1 MLKSSSLKN
10 DRNLLII
17 EKQLTLGCKNVSL
30 ITKGIMAGSDPQ
42 PKKATPPRPAIN
54 APRKPLQVM
63 HISRKPEEEEIINER
78 SSEKEFSEQP
88 KDRRFDEKVLAPK
101 EISYL
106 KKAPEQQKS
115 IRKDARDDFQSATME
130 DLLRSDNNTDY
141 KNNIEAFDDQ
151 NIFEQKSRTVDEFD
165 FDEDEFLAALEENQP
180 IGTTGEI
187 AKGSVIAVESDGI
200 YVDIGG
206 KAPGFMP
213 KNECGLGVITNLK
226 ERFPKGL
233 KVEVLVTRE
242 QNADGMVTISC
253 RALELRKS
261 WEKVQNLAKEG
272 KVIRV
277 KINGFNRGGV
287 TCDFEGLRG
296 FIPRSQLEDG
306 ENHQSLVSKTISTA
320 FLEVNPERR
329 KLVLSEKKA
338 AIASRF
344 SELEIGQLI
353 EGEIL
358 TIKPYGFFV
367 DLRGVSGL
375 LHHSM
380 VTNGSMRSLREVF
393 QPGESIKALITDL
406 DPSRGRIGL
415 NTALLEGPPGELI
428 TDKTK
433 VMEEANERAIKA
445 RNSLNKEKVDPQN
458 QKEDIN
464 LSS

>member
-1 MLKSSSLKN
+1 
-10 DRNLLII
+10 
-17 EKQLTLGCKNVSL
+17 
-30 ITKGIMAGSDPQ
+30 MAGSDSQ
-42 PKKATPPRPAIN
+42 PKKATPPKPAVN
-54 APRKPLQVM
+54 AERKPLQVM
-63 HISRKPEEEEIINER
+63 HISRKTEDEIINKESPEEEI
-78 SSEKEFSEQP
+78 SDQS
-88 KDRRFDEKVLAPK
+88 KDKRFEEKVLAER
-101 EISYL
+101 EISQL
-106 KKAPEQQKS
+106 KKAPEQKKI
-115 IRKDARDDFQSATME
+115 IRDRPVTINEANTTKDLF
-130 DLLRSDNNTDY
+130 RSETISDP
-141 KNNIEAFDDQ
+141 KNIETFAEQ
-151 NIFEQKSRTVDEFD
+151 NNFEQQSRTVDEFD
-165 FDEDEFLAALEENQP
+165 FDEDEFLAALEDNQP

-187 AKGSVIAVESDGI
+187 AKGSVITVESDGI

-233 KVEVLVTRE
+233 QVEVLVTRE
-242 QNADGMVTISC
+242 QNADGIVTISC

-306 ENHQSLVSKTISTA
+306 ENHQSLVSKTINTA

-367 DLRGVSGL
+367 DLKGVSGL

-380 VTNGSMRSLREVF
+380 VTNGTMRSLREVF
-393 QPGESIKALITDL
+393 QTGESIKALITDL

-428 TDKTK
+428 TDKEK
-433 VMEEANERAIKA
+433 VMQEADERAIKA
-445 RNSLNKEKVDPQN
+445 RNSLNKEKVGN
-458 QKEDIN
+458 QQEDIAIKP
-464 LSS
+464 SS

>member
-1 MLKSSSLKN
+1 
-10 DRNLLII
+10 
-17 EKQLTLGCKNVSL
+17 
-30 ITKGIMAGSDPQ
+30 MAGSDSQ
-42 PKKATPPRPAIN
+42 PKKATPPKPAVN
-54 APRKPLQVM
+54 AERKPLQVM
-63 HISRKPEEEEIINER
+63 HISRKTEDEIINKQSPEEEI
-78 SSEKEFSEQP
+78 SDQS
-88 KDRRFDEKVLAPK
+88 KDKRFEEKVLAER
-101 EISYL
+101 EISQL
-106 KKAPEQQKS
+106 KKAPEQKKI
-115 IRKDARDDFQSATME
+115 IRDRPVTSNEANTME
-130 DLLRSDNNTDY
+130 DLFRSETISDP
-141 KNNIEAFDDQ
+141 KNIETFAEQ
-151 NIFEQKSRTVDEFD
+151 NNFEQQSRTVDEFD
-165 FDEDEFLAALEENQP
+165 FDEDEFLAALEDNQP

-187 AKGSVIAVESDGI
+187 AKGSVITVESDGI

-233 KVEVLVTRE
+233 QVEVLVTRE
-242 QNADGMVTISC
+242 QNADGIVTISC

-306 ENHQSLVSKTISTA
+306 ENHQSLVSKTINTA

-367 DLRGVSGL
+367 DLKGVSGL

-380 VTNGSMRSLREVF
+380 VTNGTMRSLREVF
-393 QPGESIKALITDL
+393 QTGESIKALITDL

-428 TDKTK
+428 TDKEK
-433 VMEEANERAIKA
+433 VMQEADERAIKA
-445 RNSLNKEKVDPQN
+445 RNSLNKEKVGN
-458 QKEDIN
+458 QQEEIAIN
-464 LSS
+464 PSS

>member
-1 MLKSSSLKN
+1 MLKSTSLKN

-17 EKQLTLGCKNVSL
+17 KKQLTLDCKNVSL

-63 HISRKPEEEEIINER
+63 HISRKPEEEIINEG

-115 IRKDARDDFQSATME
+115 IRKDSSDDFQSATME
-130 DLLRSDNNTDY
+130 DLLRSENNTNY

-261 WEKVQNLAKEG
+261 WDKVQNLAKEG

-445 RNSLNKEKVDPQN
+445 RNSLNKEKVDPQ
-458 QKEDIN
+458 KEKEEIN
-464 LSS
+464 LPS

>member
-1 MLKSSSLKN
+1 
-10 DRNLLII
+10 
-17 EKQLTLGCKNVSL
+17 
-30 ITKGIMAGSDPQ
+30 MAGSDPQ

-54 APRKPLQVM
+54 AQRKPLQVM
-63 HISRKPEEEEIINER
+63 HISRKGEEEITNEVQSQKKFSELSQDQSFNKEHLTEKNISLLRTPPEQNKKIKQQDLNQDIKATTMADLLSSKENQKNSVEINNFE
-78 SSEKEFSEQP
+78 SATSEKEF
-88 KDRRFDEKVLAPK
+88 
-101 EISYL
+101 
-106 KKAPEQQKS
+106 EQQN
-115 IRKDARDDFQSATME
+115 RR
-130 DLLRSDNNTDY
+130 
-141 KNNIEAFDDQ
+141 
-151 NIFEQKSRTVDEFD
+151 VDEFD

-180 IGTTGEI
+180 IGSTGEV

-233 KVEVLVTRE
+233 EVEVLVTRE

-261 WEKVQNLAKEG
+261 WDKVQNLAKEG

-306 ENHQSLVSKTISTA
+306 DNHQSLVSKSINTA

-344 SELEIGQLI
+344 SELEIGQLV

-358 TIKPYGFFV
+358 AIKPYGFFV
-367 DLRGVSGL
+367 DLKGVSGL

-393 QPGESIKALITDL
+393 QTGDSIKALITDL

-415 NTALLEGPPGELI
+415 NTALLEGPPGELL
-428 TDKTK
+428 TDKEK
-433 VMEEANERAIKA
+433 IMEEAEERAIKA
-445 RNSLNKEKVDPQN
+445 RNSISKEKIDL
-458 QKEDIN
+458 QKNDEKNNI
-464 LSS
+464 SS

>member
-1 MLKSSSLKN
+1 MLKSASLKN

-17 EKQLTLGCKNVSL
+17 KKQLTLDCKNVSL

-63 HISRKPEEEEIINER
+63 HISRKPEEEIINEG

-115 IRKDARDDFQSATME
+115 IGNYSSDDFQSVTMQ
-130 DLLRSDNNTDY
+130 DLLRSENNTNY

-261 WEKVQNLAKEG
+261 WDKVQNLAKEG

-306 ENHQSLVSKTISTA
+306 DNHQSLVSKTISTA

-445 RNSLNKEKVDPQN
+445 RNSLNKEKVDPQKE
-458 QKEDIN
+458 KEDIN

>member
-1 MLKSSSLKN
+1 MLKSASLKN

-17 EKQLTLGCKNVSL
+17 KKQLTLDCKNVSL

-63 HISRKPEEEEIINER
+63 HISRKPEEEIINEG

-115 IRKDARDDFQSATME
+115 IGKDSIDDFQSATME
-130 DLLRSDNNTDY
+130 DLLRSENNTNY

-261 WEKVQNLAKEG
+261 WDKVQNLAKEG

-445 RNSLNKEKVDPQN
+445 RNSLNKEKVDPQKE
-458 QKEDIN
+458 KEDIN

>member
-1 MLKSSSLKN
+1 MLKSASLKN

-17 EKQLTLGCKNVSL
+17 KKQLTLGCKNVSL
-30 ITKGIMAGSDPQ
+30 ITEGIMAGSDPQ

-63 HISRKPEEEEIINER
+63 HISRKPEEEIINEG

-115 IRKDARDDFQSATME
+115 IRKESSDDFQSATME
-130 DLLRSDNNTDY
+130 DLLRSENNTNY

-242 QNADGMVTISC
+242 QNADGMVTVSC

-261 WEKVQNLAKEG
+261 WDKVQNLAKEG

-445 RNSLNKEKVDPQN
+445 RNSLNKEKVDPQKE
-458 QKEDIN
+458 KEDIN

>member
-1 MLKSSSLKN
+1 
-10 DRNLLII
+10 
-17 EKQLTLGCKNVSL
+17 
-30 ITKGIMAGSDPQ
+30 MAGSDSQ
-42 PKKATPPRPAIN
+42 PKKATPPKPAVN
-54 APRKPLQVM
+54 AERKPLQVM
-63 HISRKPEEEEIINER
+63 HISRKTEDEITNKESPEEEITDQ
-78 SSEKEFSEQP
+78 S
-88 KDRRFDEKVLAPK
+88 KDKRFEEKVLAER
-101 EISYL
+101 EISQL
-106 KKAPEQQKS
+106 KKAPEQKKI
-115 IRKDARDDFQSATME
+115 IRDRPVTINEANTTKDLF
-130 DLLRSDNNTDY
+130 RSETISDP
-141 KNNIEAFDDQ
+141 KNIETFAEQ
-151 NIFEQKSRTVDEFD
+151 NNFEQQSRTVDEFD
-165 FDEDEFLAALEENQP
+165 FDEDEFLAALEDNQP

-187 AKGSVIAVESDGI
+187 AKGSVITVESDGI

-233 KVEVLVTRE
+233 QVEVLVTRE
-242 QNADGMVTISC
+242 QNADGIVTISC

-306 ENHQSLVSKTISTA
+306 ENHQSLVSKTINTA

-367 DLRGVSGL
+367 DLKGVSGL

-380 VTNGSMRSLREVF
+380 VTNGTMRSLREVF
-393 QPGESIKALITDL
+393 QTGESIKALITDL

-428 TDKTK
+428 TDKEK
-433 VMEEANERAIKA
+433 VMQEAHERAIKA
-445 RNSLNKEKVDPQN
+445 RNSLNKEKVDHQ
-458 QKEDIN
+458 QEEKAIN
-464 LSS
+464 PSS

>member
-1 MLKSSSLKN
+1 
-10 DRNLLII
+10 
-17 EKQLTLGCKNVSL
+17 
-30 ITKGIMAGSDPQ
+30 MAGSDSQ
-42 PKKATPPRPAIN
+42 PKKATPPKPAVN
-54 APRKPLQVM
+54 AVRKPLQVM
-63 HISRKPEEEEIINER
+63 HISRKTEDEIINKESPEEEI
-78 SSEKEFSEQP
+78 SDQS
-88 KDRRFDEKVLAPK
+88 KDKRFEEKVLAER
-101 EISYL
+101 EISQL
-106 KKAPEQQKS
+106 KKAPEQKKI
-115 IRKDARDDFQSATME
+115 IRDRPVTINEANTTKDLF
-130 DLLRSDNNTDY
+130 RSETISDP
-141 KNNIEAFDDQ
+141 KNIETFAEQ
-151 NIFEQKSRTVDEFD
+151 NNFEQQSRTVDEFD
-165 FDEDEFLAALEENQP
+165 FDEDEFLAALEDNQP

-187 AKGSVIAVESDGI
+187 AKGSVITVESDGI

-233 KVEVLVTRE
+233 QVEVLVTRE
-242 QNADGMVTISC
+242 QNADGIVTISC

-306 ENHQSLVSKTISTA
+306 ENHQSLVSKTINTA

-367 DLRGVSGL
+367 DLKGVSGL

-380 VTNGSMRSLREVF
+380 VTNGTMRSLREVF
-393 QPGESIKALITDL
+393 QTGESIKALITDL

-428 TDKTK
+428 TDKEK
-433 VMEEANERAIKA
+433 VMQEADERAIKA
-445 RNSLNKEKVDPQN
+445 RNSLNKEKVGN
-458 QKEDIN
+458 QQEDIAIN
-464 LSS
+464 PSS

>member
-1 MLKSSSLKN
+1 
-10 DRNLLII
+10 
-17 EKQLTLGCKNVSL
+17 
-30 ITKGIMAGSDPQ
+30 MAGSDSQ
-42 PKKATPPRPAIN
+42 PKKATPPKPA
-54 APRKPLQVM
+54 ADAKRKPLQVM
-63 HISRKPEEEEIINER
+63 HISRKTEDEIINKESPEEEI
-78 SSEKEFSEQP
+78 SDQS
-88 KDRRFDEKVLAPK
+88 KDKRFEEKVLAER
-101 EISYL
+101 EISQL
-106 KKAPEQQKS
+106 KKAPEQKKI
-115 IRKDARDDFQSATME
+115 IRDRPVTSNEANTME
-130 DLLRSDNNTDY
+130 DLFRSETISDP
-141 KNNIEAFDDQ
+141 KNIETFAEQ
-151 NIFEQKSRTVDEFD
+151 NNFEQQSRTVDEFD
-165 FDEDEFLAALEENQP
+165 FDEDEFLAALEDNQP

-187 AKGSVIAVESDGI
+187 AKGSVITVESDGI

-233 KVEVLVTRE
+233 QVEVLVTRE
-242 QNADGMVTISC
+242 QNADGIVTISC

-306 ENHQSLVSKTISTA
+306 ENHQSLVSKTINTA

-367 DLRGVSGL
+367 DLKGVSGL

-380 VTNGSMRSLREVF
+380 VTNGTMRSLREVF
-393 QPGESIKALITDL
+393 QTGESIKALITDL

-428 TDKTK
+428 TDKEK
-433 VMEEANERAIKA
+433 VMQEADERAIKA
-445 RNSLNKEKVDPQN
+445 RNSLNKEKVGN
-458 QKEDIN
+458 QQEEIAIN
-464 LSS
+464 PSS

>member
-1 MLKSSSLKN
+1 
-10 DRNLLII
+10 
-17 EKQLTLGCKNVSL
+17 
-30 ITKGIMAGSDPQ
+30 MAGSDSQ

-54 APRKPLQVM
+54 SERKPLQVM
-63 HISRKPEEEEIINER
+63 HISRKTEQGIIDKE
-78 SSEKEFSEQP
+78 SSK
-88 KDRRFDEKVLAPK
+88 K
-101 EISYL
+101 EISEQSQDKSFDKKFTNEKDLSQL
-106 KKAPEQQKS
+106 KKAPEKQKLILEDS
-115 IRKDARDDFQSATME
+115 TSNVEATTME
-130 DLLRSDNNTDY
+130 ELLRTENNSDHTTIDS
-141 KNNIEAFDDQ
+141 FDDEK
-151 NIFEQKSRTVDEFD
+151 IFEQKIRTVDEFD

-226 ERFPKGL
+226 ERFPKGT

-242 QNADGMVTISC
+242 QNADGIVTISC

-272 KVIRV
+272 KVVQV

-306 ENHQSLVSKTISTA
+306 ENHQSMVSKTINTA

-338 AIASRF
+338 AVASRF

-353 EGEIL
+353 EGKIL

-367 DLRGVSGL
+367 DLKGISGL

-393 QPGESIKALITDL
+393 QTGETIKALITDL

-428 TDKTK
+428 TDKAK
-433 VMEEANERAIKA
+433 VMDEADERAVKA
-445 RNSLNKEKVDPQN
+445 RNSLNKEKVDN
-458 QKEDIN
+458 QKEEEKTVN
-464 LSS
+464 HPRNFS

>member
-1 MLKSSSLKN
+1 
-10 DRNLLII
+10 
-17 EKQLTLGCKNVSL
+17 
-30 ITKGIMAGSDPQ
+30 MAGSDSQ
-42 PKKATPPRPAIN
+42 PKKATPPKPAVN
-54 APRKPLQVM
+54 AERKPLQVM
-63 HISRKPEEEEIINER
+63 HISRKTEDEIINKESPEEEI
-78 SSEKEFSEQP
+78 SDQS
-88 KDRRFDEKVLAPK
+88 KDKRFEEKVLAER
-101 EISYL
+101 EISQL
-106 KKAPEQQKS
+106 KKAPEQKKI
-115 IRKDARDDFQSATME
+115 IRDRPVTRNEANTME
-130 DLLRSDNNTDY
+130 DLFRSETISDP
-141 KNNIEAFDDQ
+141 KNIETFAEQ
-151 NIFEQKSRTVDEFD
+151 NNFEQQSRTVDEFD
-165 FDEDEFLAALEENQP
+165 FDEDEFLAALEDNQP

-187 AKGSVIAVESDGI
+187 AKGSVITVESDGI

-233 KVEVLVTRE
+233 QVEVLVTRE
-242 QNADGMVTISC
+242 QNADGIVTISC

-306 ENHQSLVSKTISTA
+306 ENHQSLVSKTINTA

-367 DLRGVSGL
+367 DLKGVSGL

-380 VTNGSMRSLREVF
+380 VTNGTMRSLREVF
-393 QPGESIKALITDL
+393 QTGESIKALITDL

-428 TDKTK
+428 TDKEK
-433 VMEEANERAIKA
+433 VMQEADERAIKA
-445 RNSLNKEKVDPQN
+445 RNSLNKEKVGN
-458 QKEDIN
+458 QQEEIAIN
-464 LSS
+464 PSS

>member
-1 MLKSSSLKN
+1 MLKSTSLEN

-17 EKQLTLGCKNVSL
+17 KKQLTLDCKNVSL

-63 HISRKPEEEEIINER
+63 HISRKTEEEIINER
-78 SSEKEFSEQP
+78 SSEKERSEQT
-88 KDRRFDEKVLAPK
+88 KDIRFNEKVLAEK
-101 EISYL
+101 EISKL
-106 KKAPEQQKS
+106 KKAPEQQKITQEES
-115 IRKDARDDFQSATME
+115 SNTFLTTTMG
-130 DLLRSDNNTDY
+130 DLLRSNNNSDNK
-141 KNNIEAFDDQ
+141 KNIKAFDDQ
-151 NIFEQKSRTVDEFD
+151 NVFEQKSRKVDEFD

-233 KVEVLVTRE
+233 QVEVLVTRE

-306 ENHQSLVSKTISTA
+306 ENHQSLVSKTINTA

-367 DLRGVSGL
+367 DLKGVSGL

-393 QPGESIKALITDL
+393 QTGESIKALITDL

-433 VMEEANERAIKA
+433 VMEEAEERAIKA
-445 RNSLNKEKVDPQN
+445 RNSLNKEKVDPQ
-458 QKEDIN
+458 KEEKDIN

>member
-1 MLKSSSLKN
+1 
-10 DRNLLII
+10 
-17 EKQLTLGCKNVSL
+17 
-30 ITKGIMAGSDPQ
+30 
-42 PKKATPPRPAIN
+42 
-54 APRKPLQVM
+54 
-63 HISRKPEEEEIINER
+63 
-78 SSEKEFSEQP
+78 
-88 KDRRFDEKVLAPK
+88 
-101 EISYL
+101 
-106 KKAPEQQKS
+106 
-115 IRKDARDDFQSATME
+115 
-130 DLLRSDNNTDY
+130 
-141 KNNIEAFDDQ
+141 
-151 NIFEQKSRTVDEFD
+151 
-165 FDEDEFLAALEENQP
+165 
-180 IGTTGEI
+180 
-187 AKGSVIAVESDGI
+187 
-200 YVDIGG
+200 
-206 KAPGFMP
+206 MP

-233 KVEVLVTRE
+233 EVEVLVTRE

-261 WEKVQNLAKEG
+261 WDKVQNLAKEG

-306 ENHQSLVSKTISTA
+306 ANHQSLVSKTISTA

-338 AIASRF
+338 VIASRF

-445 RNSLNKEKVDPQN
+445 RNSLNKEKVDPQKE
-458 QKEDIN
+458 KEDIN

>member
-1 MLKSSSLKN
+1 MFKSTSLKN
-10 DRNLLII
+10 DRKLLII
-17 EKQLTLGCKNVSL
+17 KKQLNLGCKNVSL
-30 ITKGIMAGSDPQ
+30 ITKGVMAGSDSQ
-42 PKKATPPRPAIN
+42 PKKATAPTKALN

-63 HISRKPEEEEIINER
+63 HISRKTELENFNKESSDKEISNQ
-78 SSEKEFSEQP
+78 S
-88 KDRRFDEKVLAPK
+88 KDKRFEEKVLAEQDISKLQKPPEQK
-101 EISYL
+101 KLINEDSGEIS
-106 KKAPEQQKS
+106 KATTK
-115 IRKDARDDFQSATME
+115 E
-130 DLLRSDNNTDY
+130 DLIRSEENSEHRNT
-141 KNNIEAFDDQ
+141 KSFDDQ
-151 NIFEQKSRTVDEFD
+151 NIFEGKSRTVDDFD

-233 KVEVLVTRE
+233 QVEVLVTGE
-242 QNADGMVTISC
+242 QNADGIVTISC

-261 WEKVQNLAKEG
+261 WDKVQNLAKEG

-353 EGEIL
+353 NGEIL

-367 DLRGVSGL
+367 DLKGVSGL

-393 QPGESIKALITDL
+393 QTGESIKALITDL

-428 TDKTK
+428 TDKAK
-433 VMEEANERAIKA
+433 VMEEAEERAIKA
-445 RNSLNKEKVDPQN
+445 RNSLNKEKVEP
-458 QKEDIN
+458 QKEEKDIN

>member
-1 MLKSSSLKN
+1 MF
-10 DRNLLII
+10 NLLT
-17 EKQLTLGCKNVSL
+17 Q
-30 ITKGIMAGSDPQ
+30 GIMAGSAPQ
-42 PKKATPPRPAIN
+42 PKKATPPRPASN
-54 APRKPLQVM
+54 AQRQPLQVM
-63 HISRKPEEEEIINER
+63 HISRKTEEEIVNKKA
-78 SSEKEFSEQP
+78 SEKKISDQSQD
-88 KDRRFDEKVLAPK
+88 KRFNEEVLEEKNLSP
-101 EISYL
+101 L
-106 KKAPEQQKS
+106 KKGPELKKTTQVS
-115 IRKDARDDFQSATME
+115 PSDSFQDISME
-130 DLLRSDNNTDY
+130 DFIGS
-141 KNNIEAFDDQ
+141 KNNSNLKDTNLSNDDKK
-151 NIFEQKSRTVDEFD
+151 FEQLNRTVDEFD

-180 IGTTGEI
+180 IGSTGEI
-187 AKGSVIAVESDGI
+187 AKGSVIAIESDGV

-233 KVEVLVTRE
+233 EVEVLVTRE

-261 WEKVQNLAKEG
+261 WDKVQTLAKEG
-272 KVIRV
+272 NVIRV
-277 KINGFNRGGV
+277 KINGFNRGGL

-306 ENHQSLVSKTISTA
+306 ENHQSLVSKTINAA

-338 AIASRF
+338 AIVSRF

-353 EGEIL
+353 EGEII

-367 DLRGVSGL
+367 DLKGVSGL

-393 QPGESIKALITDL
+393 QTGECIKALITDL

-428 TDKTK
+428 TDKAK
-433 VMEEANERAIKA
+433 VMEEADERAVKA
-445 RNSLNKEKVDPQN
+445 RNSLNKEKVDN
-458 QKEDIN
+458 QKEEQEKN

>member
-1 MLKSSSLKN
+1 MLKSASLKN

-17 EKQLTLGCKNVSL
+17 KKQLTLDCKNVSL

-63 HISRKPEEEEIINER
+63 HISRKPEEEIINEG

-115 IRKDARDDFQSATME
+115 IGKYSSDDFQSATME
-130 DLLRSDNNTDY
+130 DLLRSENNTNY

-261 WEKVQNLAKEG
+261 WDKVQNLAKEG

-445 RNSLNKEKVDPQN
+445 RNSLNKEKVDPQKE
-458 QKEDIN
+458 KEDIN

>member
-1 MLKSSSLKN
+1 
-10 DRNLLII
+10 
-17 EKQLTLGCKNVSL
+17 
-30 ITKGIMAGSDPQ
+30 MAGSDPQ

-63 HISRKPEEEEIINER
+63 HISRKAEEEMINKESSKDEILD
-78 SSEKEFSEQP
+78 QY
-88 KDRRFDEKVLAPK
+88 KDKRFDEEVLEK
-101 EISYL
+101 NTSSL
-106 KKAPEQQKS
+106 KAPNQKK
-115 IRKDARDDFQSATME
+115 IIQVNHGDNFQPSTME
-130 DLLRSDNNTDY
+130 DVLKSENKSDY
-141 KNNIEAFDDQ
+141 KVIESFDDK
-151 NIFEQKSRTVDEFD
+151 NIFEQKNRTVDEFD

-233 KVEVLVTRE
+233 QVEVLVTRE

-261 WEKVQNLAKEG
+261 WDKVQKIAKEG

-306 ENHQSLVSKTISTA
+306 ENHQSLVSKTINAA

-367 DLRGVSGL
+367 DLKGVSGL

-393 QPGESIKALITDL
+393 QSGEAIKALITDL

-428 TDKTK
+428 TDKAK
-433 VMEEANERAIKA
+433 VMEEAEERAIKA
-445 RNSLNKEKVDPQN
+445 RNSLNKEKVDPP
-458 QKEDIN
+458 KEEK
-464 LSS
+464 LST

>member
-1 MLKSSSLKN
+1 
-10 DRNLLII
+10 
-17 EKQLTLGCKNVSL
+17 
-30 ITKGIMAGSDPQ
+30 MAGSDPQ

-54 APRKPLQVM
+54 TPRKPLQVM
-63 HISRKPEEEEIINER
+63 HISRKTDEKIINEG
-78 SSEKEFSEQP
+78 SPEKEFSEQT
-88 KDRRFDEKVLAPK
+88 KDKRFDEKVLAEK
-101 EISYL
+101 GISKL
-106 KKAPEQQKS
+106 KKAPEQQKFVKEDGS
-115 IRKDARDDFQSATME
+115 DSFHKTTME
-130 DLLRSDNNTDY
+130 DLLRSENNFGY
-141 KNNIEAFDDQ
+141 KKNIEAIDEQTAFD
-151 NIFEQKSRTVDEFD
+151 QKIRTVDEFD
-165 FDEDEFLAALEENQP
+165 FDEDEFLAALEDNQP
-180 IGTTGEI
+180 IGATGEI
-187 AKGSVIAVESDGI
+187 ATGSVIAIESDGI

-233 KVEVLVTRE
+233 QVEVLVTRE

-261 WEKVQNLAKEG
+261 WDKVQNLAKEG

-306 ENHQSLVSKTISTA
+306 ENHQSLVAKTINTA

-344 SELEIGQLI
+344 AELEIGQLI

-358 TIKPYGFFV
+358 AIKPYGFFV
-367 DLRGVSGL
+367 DLKGVSGL

-393 QPGESIKALITDL
+393 QTGESIKALITDL

-433 VMEEANERAIKA
+433 VMEEADERAIKA
-445 RNSLNKEKVDPQN
+445 RNSLNKEKVDPQKKDQN
-458 QKEDIN
+458 IN

>member
-1 MLKSSSLKN
+1 
-10 DRNLLII
+10 
-17 EKQLTLGCKNVSL
+17 
-30 ITKGIMAGSDPQ
+30 MAGSDPQ
-42 PKKATPPRPAIN
+42 PKKATPPRPAIK
-54 APRKPLQVM
+54 APRKALQVM
-63 HISRKPEEEEIINER
+63 HISRKTEEEIIKKE
-78 SSEKEFSEQP
+78 SSEEEISDQS
-88 KDRRFDEKVLAPK
+88 KDKRFNEKVLAEKPLSSLK
-101 EISYL
+101 E
-106 KKAPEQQKS
+106 APEVKKVKKENDSDNVQA
-115 IRKDARDDFQSATME
+115 ITME
-130 DLLRSDNNTDY
+130 DLLRSEKPSDY
-141 KNNIEAFDDQ
+141 KNTDSFDHQ
-151 NIFEQKSRTVDEFD
+151 KNFEINNRRVDEFD

-180 IGTTGEI
+180 IGSTGEI
-187 AKGSVIAVESDGI
+187 AKGSVIAIESDGI

-233 KVEVLVTRE
+233 EVEVLVTRE

-261 WEKVQNLAKEG
+261 WDKVENLAKEG

-306 ENHQSLVSKTISTA
+306 ENHQSLVSKTINAA

-367 DLRGVSGL
+367 DLKGVSGL

-393 QPGESIKALITDL
+393 QVGESIKALITDL

-428 TDKTK
+428 TDKSK
-433 VMEEANERAIKA
+433 VMEEAEARAIKA
-445 RNSLNKEKVDPQN
+445 RNSINKEKIDS
-458 QKEDIN
+458 KEEEKKDIN
-464 LSS
+464 SSS

>member
-1 MLKSSSLKN
+1 MLKSASLKN

-17 EKQLTLGCKNVSL
+17 KKQLTLDCKNVSL

-42 PKKATPPRPAIN
+42 PKKATPPRPAIK

-63 HISRKPEEEEIINER
+63 HISRKPEEEIINEG

-115 IRKDARDDFQSATME
+115 IGKDSRDDFQSATME
-130 DLLRSDNNTDY
+130 DLLRSENNTNY

-261 WEKVQNLAKEG
+261 WDKVQNLAKEG

-445 RNSLNKEKVDPQN
+445 RNSLNKEKVDPQKE
-458 QKEDIN
+458 KEDII

>member
-1 MLKSSSLKN
+1 MLKSASLKN

-17 EKQLTLGCKNVSL
+17 KKQLTLDCKNVSL

-63 HISRKPEEEEIINER
+63 HISRKPEEEIINEG

-101 EISYL
+101 EISKL

-115 IRKDARDDFQSATME
+115 IEKDSSDDFQSATME
-130 DLLRSDNNTDY
+130 DLLRSENNTNY

-261 WEKVQNLAKEG
+261 WDKVQNLAKEG

-445 RNSLNKEKVDPQN
+445 RNSLNKEKVDPQKE
-458 QKEDIN
+458 KEDIN

>member
-1 MLKSSSLKN
+1 
-10 DRNLLII
+10 
-17 EKQLTLGCKNVSL
+17 
-30 ITKGIMAGSDPQ
+30 MAGSDSQ
-42 PKKATPPRPAIN
+42 PKKATPPRPAAN
-54 APRKPLQVM
+54 GPGKPLQVM
-63 HISRKPEEEEIINER
+63 HISRKTEEEIIDKE
-78 SSEKEFSEQP
+78 SSNRYVSGQS
-88 KDRRFDEKVLAPK
+88 KDKSLDEKVPVQKALSK
-101 EISYL
+101 L

-115 IRKDARDDFQSATME
+115 TDKHSSDNFQPATME
-130 DLLRSDNNTDY
+130 DLLRSENNTIY
-141 KNNIEAFDDQ
+141 KNNIEAFDDR
-151 NIFEQKSRTVDEFD
+151 NIFEQQSRTVDDFD
-165 FDEDEFLAALEENQP
+165 FDEDAFLEALEENQP

-187 AKGSVIAVESDGI
+187 AKGSVITVESDGI

-233 KVEVLVTRE
+233 QVEVLVTRE

-261 WEKVQNLAKEG
+261 WDKVQNLAKEG

-296 FIPRSQLEDG
+296 FIPRSQLENG
-306 ENHQSLVSKTISTA
+306 EDHQSLVSKTINTA

-367 DLRGVSGL
+367 DLKGVSGL

-393 QPGESIKALITDL
+393 QTGESIKALITDL

-428 TDKTK
+428 TDKAK
-433 VMEEANERAIKA
+433 VMEEADERAVKA
-445 RNSLNKEKVDPQN
+445 RNSLNKEKVDN
-458 QKEDIN
+458 QKEEQEKN